1 MTLPRMVQI
10 ISSIR
15 QKQSLVAGAA
25 LTIITLIGAGLRFY
39 RIGSQPLWLDEAFSV
54 WMGSHSIADII
65 RLTIDI
71 DQHPPVYHIL
81 LHIWMAV
88 GGSSEFWVRSFSAL
102 LGIFTI
108 IVIYFFG
115 KTVGGK
121 RVGIIAAFILAFSP
135 FHVQFSQ
142 ESRAYSLLTFCAG
155 MAMWMTAVVL
165 TDRRAYTNLIGQT
178 FLNRVRGRKFDREAL
193 TDASIDLAW
202 LGYMF
207 FTAMTVY
214 GHNTAVLFPF
224 AVNLFVLGLMIY
236 RRSFPARDGQ
246 LQPPSF
252 RNWWMAQI
260 GVLLFLS
267 PWIIPFIIQMV
278 GVVEDFWIQP
288 PTLEVAFAA
297 IQVFLFAFIPERIQF
312 QQWIWAALCG
322 LLILSFV
329 RYQKRQAHFYFLGAM
344 FLTPFL
350 GELLAS
356 LWRPIF
362 YDRTLIWC
370 TLPLYILIAA
380 GISQLRF
387 RSYTITAL
395 LILVTIS
402 ALSLANYYNYYEKE
416 RWDLAARYVV
426 EKAQPGD
433 IMIFNAGWAQ
443 IPFDYYYSRYNHP
456 IDEIGAPDTMFENGV
471 LEPKMTENDVPRL
484 QKTLKGRTRVWLIYS
499 HNWWTDP
506 KALIQKTLRKNYK
519 LIDIRNYSG
528 MQIQLYGTQK

>member
-1 MTLPRMVQI
+1 MVQI

-81 LHIWMAV
+81 LHTWMAV
-88 GGSSEFWVRSFSAL
+88 GGSSEFWVRFLSAL

-121 RVGIIAAFILAFSP
+121 RVGIIAATILAFSP

-260 GVLLFLS
+260 GVLLFFI

-380 GISQLRF
+380 GNQPASFSLLYDYRTAHSCDHQRFVIGELLQL
-387 RSYTITAL
+387 L
-395 LILVTIS
+395 
-402 ALSLANYYNYYEKE
+402 
-416 RWDLAARYVV
+416 
-426 EKAQPGD
+426 
-433 IMIFNAGWAQ
+433 
-443 IPFDYYYSRYNHP
+443 
-456 IDEIGAPDTMFENGV
+456 
-471 LEPKMTENDVPRL
+471 
-484 QKTLKGRTRVWLIYS
+484 
-499 HNWWTDP
+499 
-506 KALIQKTLRKNYK
+506 
-519 LIDIRNYSG
+519 
-528 MQIQLYGTQK
+528 